1 MAASQRPAS
10 RFSVVVAFACV
21 YLIWGSTYLTIRIAI
36 ETLPPLLMAGT
47 RFLIAGAILYAVAR
61 RPGTRRERLT
71 WAQWRAAFIV
81 GACLLL
87 AGNGLVTWGEQYVAS
102 GLVALIIATVPLWM
116 ALFAPLFGGNR
127 VGRVGM
133 AGIVVGLVGV
143 ALLFRPGGVAS
154 AHWQMLVILAS
165 PLLWAAGSLYARR
178 APTPASPVTA
188 IGMELLAGG
197 LLLFLVG
204 IATGELGAV
213 HLGSVS
219 MRSGIAFAYL
229 VLIGALVGY
238 SAYIWLL
245 HHVSASS
252 ASTYAYVN
260 PLVAV
265 ILGAIV
271 LSEPITVP
279 TLIAGALIIVAVATI
294 LASQPRRAV
303 HIPEPIQVPTSE
315 VA

>member
-1 MAASQRPAS
+1 
-10 RFSVVVAFACV
+10 VITAFAAV

-36 ETLPPLLMAGT
+36 ETLPPLLMAGV
-47 RFLIAGAILYAVAR
+47 RFLLAGAILYAVAR
-61 RPGTRRERLT
+61 RPGARRERLT

-116 ALFAPLFGGNR
+116 ALFAPLFSGRR
-127 VGRVGM
+127 VGRLGV

-143 ALLFRPGGVAS
+143 ALLLRPGGTVS
-154 AHWQMLVILAS
+154 AHWQILVVLAS
-165 PLLWAAGSLYARR
+165 PVLWAGGSLYART
-178 APTPASPVTA
+178 APTPGNPLMAT
-188 IGMELLAGG
+188 GMEMLAGG
-197 LLLFLVG
+197 LLLLIVG
-204 IATGELGAV
+204 LATGELGAV
-213 HLGSVS
+213 HLASVS
-219 MRSGIAFAYL
+219 LRSGIAFAYL

-265 ILGAIV
+265 VLGAV
-271 LSEPITVP
+271 FLSEPITVP
-279 TLIAGALIIVAVATI
+279 TLIAGALIVVAVAAI
-294 LASQPRRAV
+294 LSSQPRR
-303 HIPEPIQVPTSE
+303 EPVVVETSGVPVPD